1 MDVTIGGDLAPYG
14 SVTVGLPWLRLR
26 TFSQVAHTPCH
37 HGSPALVK
45 GNALGHYIANV
56 RDLEFN
62 LFEVH
67 GLGNVLGSGR
77 YRDLDVDTVRTML
90 DEVARLAEGPVAE
103 SFADADRN
111 PPVFD
116 PENHTITV
124 SAELAK
130 SVQAVKDAEWWRVGI
145 AEEIG
150 GVAAPGPLTW
160 AINEMLVCANPSAA
174 FFWALGPAMAHALCV
189 EGTEEQRRWA
199 ETGLERGWAATMVL
213 TEPDAG
219 SDVGAG
225 RTKAI
230 AQPDGTWH
238 IEGVK
243 RFISGGD
250 VGDTAE
256 NIFHLVLAR
265 PEGAGPGTKGLSL
278 FYVPKYLF
286 DPDTFELGPRNGVF
300 ATGLEHKMGLKSSPT
315 CELTFGANGVPA
327 VGYLVGDVHKGIA
340 QMFTVIENAR
350 MTIGVKAAGALSTG
364 YLNALAFA
372 KERVQGADLTQ
383 MTDKAAPRVTIIHH
397 PDVRRSLMTQKAYAE
412 GLRALYMYAA
422 AHQDDAVAQL
432 VSGADPEM
440 ARRVDDLLLPVVKGV
455 GSERAY
461 EILTESLQTLGGS
474 GFLQDYPIE
483 QYIRDAKI
491 DSLYEGT
498 TAIQALD
505 FVFRKIVRDR
515 GEALAHVVSQIATTV
530 ETCDAALRENAEQLR
545 TALNDVQAM
554 TATLS
559 GYLMSAAERP
569 TEIYKVGLASVRFLL
584 AVGDL
589 LIGWR
594 LLAQADVAH
603 AALSDSPSVS
613 DEAFYRGKIATAA
626 FFAKNMLP
634 NLAAVRRIIES
645 TDDEI
650 MALPEA
656 SF

>member
-1 MDVTIGGDLAPYG
+1 
-14 SVTVGLPWLRLR
+14 
-26 TFSQVAHTPCH
+26 
-37 HGSPALVK
+37 
-45 GNALGHYIANV
+45 LGHYIANV
-56 RDLEFN
+56 RDIEFN
-62 LFEVH
+62 LFEVLN
-67 GLGNVLGSGR
+67 LGDVLASGR
-77 YRDLDVDTVRTML
+77 YGDLDADTVRTML

-103 SFADADRN
+103 SFAAADRN

-116 PENHTITV
+116 PEHHTISV
-124 SAELAK
+124 PSELAK
-130 SVQAVKDAEWWRVGI
+130 SVQAIKDAEWWRMGI
-145 AEEIG
+145 AEQIG
-150 GVAAPGPLTW
+150 GVPAPAALTW
-160 AINEMLVCANPSAA
+160 AIHEMLVCANPSAA
-174 FFWALGPAMAHALCV
+174 FWYALGPAMAHALYV
-189 EGTEEQRRWA
+189 EGNEQQKRWA
-199 ETGLERGWAATMVL
+199 AMGVERGWAATMVL

-230 AQPDGTWH
+230 AQPDGMWH

-278 FYVPKYLF
+278 FYVPKFLF
-286 DPDTFELGPRNGVF
+286 DPDTLDLGPRNGVF

-315 CELTFGANGVPA
+315 CELTFGAHGIPA
-327 VGYLVGDVHKGIA
+327 VGYLVGDVHNGIA

-350 MTIGVKAAGALSTG
+350 MTIGVKSTGALSTG

-372 KERVQGADLTQ
+372 KERVQGADMTQ

-412 GLRALYMYAA
+412 GLRALYLYAA
-422 AHQDDAVAQL
+422 AHQNDDVAQK
-432 VSGADPEM
+432 VSGASPQM
-440 ARRVDDLLLPVVKGV
+440 AHRVDDLLLPIVKGV

-461 EILTESLQTLGGS
+461 ELLTESLQTFGGS

-505 FVFRKIVRDR
+505 LVFRKIVRDR
-515 GEALAHVVSQIATTV
+515 GEALAHVAAQITQSID
-530 ETCDAALRENAEQLR
+530 TCDSELKTHAEQLR
-545 TALNDVQAM
+545 TALEHVQAM
-554 TATLS
+554 TTTLT
-559 GYLMSAAERP
+559 GYLMAAAEQP
-569 TEIYKVGLASVRFLL
+569 TEIYKIGLVSVRFLL

-594 LLAQADVAH
+594 LLVQANVAQA
-603 AALSDSPSVS
+603 ALTGSKG
-613 DEAFYRGKIATAA
+613 DEAFYRGKIATAT
-626 FFAKNMLP
+626 FFAANMLP
-634 NLAAVRRIIES
+634 NLAALRGVIENL
-645 TDDEI
+645 DDEI
-650 MALPEA
+650 MSLPEA
-656 SF
+656 AF

>member
-1 MDVTIGGDLAPYG
+1 M
-14 SVTVGLPWLRLR
+14 
-26 TFSQVAHTPCH
+26 
-37 HGSPALVK
+37 K

-62 LFEVH
+62 LFEVL
-67 GLGNVLGSGR
+67 GLGKVLGSGR
-77 YRDLDVDTVRTML
+77 YHDLDVNTVRTML

-124 SAELAK
+124 PAELAK
-130 SVQAVKDAEWWRVGI
+130 SVQAIKDAEWWRIGL
-145 AEEIG
+145 AEEVG
-150 GVAAPGPLTW
+150 GVAAPAPLTW
-160 AINEMLVCANPSAA
+160 AINEMLLSANPSAG
-174 FFWALGPAMAHALCV
+174 FFWALGPVMAHALAT

-199 ETGLERGWAATMVL
+199 AMGLERGWAATMVL

-225 RTKAI
+225 RSKAI

-286 DPDTFELGPRNGVF
+286 DPDTFELGSRNGVF
-300 ATGLEHKMGLKSSPT
+300 ATGLERKMGLKSSPT
-315 CELTFGANGVPA
+315 CELTFGAHGIPA

-350 MTIGVKAAGALSTG
+350 MTIGVKAAGTLSTG

-372 KERVQGADLTQ
+372 KQRVQGADLTQ
-383 MTDKAAPRVTIIHH
+383 MTDKTAPRVTIIHH

-422 AHQDDAVAQL
+422 AHQDDAVAQQ
-432 VSGADPEM
+432 VSGASPEM
-440 ARRVDDLLLPVVKGV
+440 AHRVDDLLLPVVKGV

-505 FVFRKIVRDR
+505 FMFRKIVRDR
-515 GEALAHVVSQIATTV
+515 GESLAHVASQITRTV
-530 ETCDAALRENAEQLR
+530 DTCDAALNKYAELVR
-545 TALNDVQAM
+545 TALGDVQAM

-559 GYLMSAAERP
+559 GYLMSAADKP

-594 LLAQADVAH
+594 LLVQADVAQ
-603 AALSDSPSVS
+603 AALSGSQSGS
-613 DEAFYRGKIATAA
+613 DEAFYRGKVATAA

-634 NLAAVRRIIES
+634 NLTAVRGIIE
-645 TDDEI
+645 TLDDEI
-650 MALPEA
+650 MRLDEA
-656 SF
+656 AF

>member
-1 MDVTIGGDLAPYG
+1 M
-14 SVTVGLPWLRLR
+14 
-26 TFSQVAHTPCH
+26 
-37 HGSPALVK
+37 
-45 GNALGHYIANV
+45 GHYIANV
-56 RDLEFN
+56 RDIEFN
-62 LFEVH
+62 LFEV
-67 GLGNVLGSGR
+67 LKLDDVLASGG
-77 YRDLDVDTVRTML
+77 YGDLDLDTARTML

-103 SFADADRN
+103 SFAAADRN

-116 PENHTITV
+116 PDRHTINV
-124 SAELAK
+124 PGELAK
-130 SVQAVKDAEWWRVGI
+130 SVQAVKNAEWWRIGI

-150 GVAAPGPLTW
+150 GVPAPAALTW
-160 AINEMLVCANPSAA
+160 AIHEMLMCANPSAT
-174 FFWALGPAMAHALCV
+174 FWYALGPAMANALYV
-189 EGTEEQRRWA
+189 EGNEQQKRWA
-199 ETGLERGWAATMVL
+199 AMGLERGWAATMVL

-225 RTKAI
+225 RATAI

-278 FYVPKYLF
+278 FYVPNYLF
-286 DPDTFELGPRNGVF
+286 DPDTLELGSRNGVF

-315 CELTFGANGVPA
+315 CELTFGAHGIPA
-327 VGYLVGDVHKGIA
+327 VGYLVGDVHAGIA

-350 MTIGVKAAGALSTG
+350 MTIGVKSTGTLSTG

-397 PDVRRSLMTQKAYAE
+397 PDVRRSLMSQKAYAE

-422 AHQDDAVAQL
+422 AHQNDDVALQT
-432 VSGADPEM
+432 SGADPLM
-440 ARRVDDLLLPVVKGV
+440 AHRVDDLLLPLVKGV

-461 EILTESLQTLGGS
+461 ELLTESLQTFGGS

-505 FVFRKIVRDR
+505 LFFRKIVRDR
-515 GEALAHVVSQIATTV
+515 GDALAHVATQISQTID
-530 ETCDAALRENAEQLR
+530 TCDAGLKTQADQLR
-545 TALNDVQAM
+545 TALEHVQAM
-554 TATLS
+554 TATMT
-559 GYLMSAAERP
+559 GYLMAAAEQP

-594 LLAQADVAH
+594 LLVQANVAQAELAE
-603 AALSDSPSVS
+603 SKG
-613 DEAFYRGKIATAA
+613 DEAFYRGKIATAT
-626 FFAKNMLP
+626 FFAANMLP
-634 NLAAVRRIIES
+634 NLAALRGIIENL
-645 TDDEI
+645 DDEI
-650 MALPEA
+650 MNLPEA
-656 SF
+656 AF